1 MGSLRLTSSITMFE
15 RLGEIEANGE
25 RFTADENDHENL
37 PAIFWWFPNQE
48 DFVPPPPTDETCL
61 EKIDRISTTI
71 KTSRNEIT
79 EILYSDSSPE
89 DKIIR
94 SLEITREAQHIAE
107 LYKECEESKEAS
119 KPEIAELLAKCKAGL
134 IDYQA
139 NVNTIKFEKFATD
152 MKNEQEFLDGLKNQ
166 LVPWMDEAEVVANK
180 ALEKP
185 TGFENAR
192 EIEKQ
197 CVMFAKDVRKANKL
211 LGKIDEASKRLA
223 RYQTT
228 AEQQIEEQRV
238 RFKKVASVAASRV
251 ESMRDLL
258 IRWEELT
265 RSGEKDSLDFQPLTQ
280 FLKCYAIYFS
290 N

>member
-1 MGSLRLTSSITMFE
+1 MT
-15 RLGEIEANGE
+15 
-25 RFTADENDHENL
+25 ND
-37 PAIFWWFPNQE
+37 
-48 DFVPPPPTDETCL
+48 
-61 EKIDRISTTI
+61 
-71 KTSRNEIT
+71 
-79 EILYSDSSPE
+79 
-89 DKIIR
+89 II
-94 SLEITREAQHIAE
+94 Q
-107 LYKECEESKEAS
+107 ECEESKEAS

-228 AEQQIEEQRV
+228 AEQQIEEQV
-238 RFKKVASVAASRV
+238 GS
-251 ESMRDLL
+251 DN
-258 IRWEELT
+258 
-265 RSGEKDSLDFQPLTQ
+265 
-280 FLKCYAIYFS
+280 KCIL
-290 N
+290 

>member
-1 MGSLRLTSSITMFE
+1 MFE
-15 RLGEIEANGE
+15 RLKEIIDNDE
-25 RFTADENDHENL
+25 RYTADETDHENL

-71 KTSRNEIT
+71 KTSRNEIS
-79 EILYSDSSPE
+79 EILYSDINPE

-94 SLEITREAQHIAE
+94 SMEIQREALHIAQ
-107 LYKECEESKEAS
+107 LYKECEEGPDAVD
-119 KPEIAELLAKCKAGL
+119 PDIAELLTKCKAGL

-139 NVNTIKFEKFATD
+139 NVNTINFEKFATD
-152 MKNEQEFLDGLKNQ
+152 MKNEQEFLNGLQNQ
-166 LVPWMDEAEVVANK
+166 LVPWMNDAEVTANK
-180 ALEKP
+180 SLLKP
-185 TGFENAR
+185 GNFDDAR
-192 EIEKQ
+192 DIERQ
-197 CVMFAKDVRKANKL
+197 CVLFAKEVRKANKL

-228 AEQQIEEQRV
+228 AEQQIEEQRM
-238 RFKKVASVAASRV
+238 RFKKIASVAASRV

-258 IRWEELT
+258 IRWEEMT
-265 RSGEKDSLDFQPLTQ
+265 RSQEKDALDFQPLTQ

-290 N
+290 SS

>member
-1 MGSLRLTSSITMFE
+1 MFE
-15 RLGEIEANGE
+15 RLGEIEANNE
-25 RFTADENDHENL
+25 RYTGDENDHDSL
-37 PAIFWWFPNQE
+37 PAIFWRFPNQE

-61 EKIDRISTTI
+61 EKIDRISSTI

-94 SLEITREAQHIAE
+94 SMEITREAQHIAE
-107 LYKECEESKEAS
+107 LYKECEASKEAG
-119 KPEIAELLAKCKAGL
+119 KPEISELLAKCKAGL

-152 MKNEQEFLDGLKNQ
+152 MKNEQEFLNGLKNQ
-166 LVPWMDEAEVVANK
+166 LVPWMDEAELMANK
-180 ALEKP
+180 PLEKP
-185 TGFENAR
+185 TGCENAR

-238 RFKKVASVAASRV
+238 RFKKIASVAASRV

-258 IRWEELT
+258 IRWEELV
-265 RSGEKDSLDFQPLTQ
+265 RSEEKDSLDFQPLTQ
-280 FLKCYAIYFS
+280 FLNAMPFTSVPKVRVVLTM
-290 N
+290 

>member
-1 MGSLRLTSSITMFE
+1 M
-15 RLGEIEANGE
+15 
-25 RFTADENDHENL
+25 
-37 PAIFWWFPNQE
+37 
-48 DFVPPPPTDETCL
+48 PPPPTDETCL
-61 EKIDRISTTI
+61 EKIDRISSTI

-79 EILYSDSSPE
+79 EILYSDISPE
-89 DKIIR
+89 EKIIR
-94 SLEITREAQHIAE
+94 SMEITREAVQTAQ
-107 LYKECEESKEAS
+107 LYKVTTVTYGIVFFYCFLSCKMKSFCFQECEESEDAC
-119 KPEIAELLAKCKAGL
+119 KPEIAELMAKCKAGL

-152 MKNEQEFLDGLKNQ
+152 MKNEQEFLNGLQNQ
-166 LVPWMDEAEVVANK
+166 LVPWMNEAEVTANK

-228 AEQQIEEQRV
+228 AEQQIEEQV
-238 RFKKVASVAASRV
+238 
-251 ESMRDLL
+251 
-258 IRWEELT
+258 I
-265 RSGEKDSLDFQPLTQ
+265 
-280 FLKCYAIYFS
+280 
-290 N
+290 

>member
-1 MGSLRLTSSITMFE
+1 MV
-15 RLGEIEANGE
+15 N
-25 RFTADENDHENL
+25 
-37 PAIFWWFPNQE
+37 
-48 DFVPPPPTDETCL
+48 
-61 EKIDRISTTI
+61 IS
-71 KTSRNEIT
+71 N
-79 EILYSDSSPE
+79 Y
-89 DKIIR
+89 II
-94 SLEITREAQHIAE
+94 Q
-107 LYKECEESKEAS
+107 ECEESKEAS

-228 AEQQIEEQRV
+228 AEQQIEEQV
-238 RFKKVASVAASRV
+238 GLGSEF
-251 ESMRDLL
+251 
-258 IRWEELT
+258 
-265 RSGEKDSLDFQPLTQ
+265 
-280 FLKCYAIYFS
+280 
-290 N
+290 

>member
-1 MGSLRLTSSITMFE
+1 MFE
-15 RLGEIEANGE
+15 RLGEIIANDE
-25 RFTADENDHENL
+25 RYTADETDHENL
-37 PAIFWWFPNQE
+37 PALFWWFPNQE

-61 EKIDRISTTI
+61 EKMDRISSTI

-79 EILYSDSSPE
+79 DILYSDINPE

-94 SLEITREAQHIAE
+94 SMEIKRESLNIVQ
-107 LYKECEESKEAS
+107 LYKECEESEDAV

-139 NVNTIKFEKFATD
+139 NVNTINFDKFATD
-152 MKNEQEFLDGLKNQ
+152 MKNEQEFLNGLQKQ
-166 LVPWMDEAEVVANK
+166 LVPWMDTAEVTANTTLK
-180 ALEKP
+180 KP
-185 TGFENAR
+185 ENFDNAR
-192 EIEKQ
+192 DIERQ
-197 CVMFAKDVRKANKL
+197 CVLFAKEVRKANKL

-228 AEQQIEEQRV
+228 AENQIEEQRM
-238 RFKKVASVAASRV
+238 RFKKIASVAASRV

-258 IRWEELT
+258 IRWEEMT
-265 RSGEKDSLDFQPLTQ
+265 RSVEKDSLDFQPLTQ

-290 N
+290 SS

>member
-1 MGSLRLTSSITMFE
+1 MFE
-15 RLGEIEANGE
+15 RLGEIVTNDE
-25 RFTADENDHENL
+25 RFTADENDHENM

-48 DFVPPPPTDETCL
+48 DFVPPPPTDESCL
-61 EKIDRISTTI
+61 EKIDRISSTI

-79 EILYSDSSPE
+79 EILYSDISPE
-89 DKIIR
+89 EKIIR
-94 SLEITREAQHIAE
+94 SLEITREAVHTAQ
-107 LYKECEESKEAS
+107 LYKECEESEDAC
-119 KPEIAELLAKCKAGL
+119 KPEIAELMAKCKAGL

-152 MKNEQEFLDGLKNQ
+152 MKNEQEFLNGLQNQ
-166 LVPWMDEAEVVANK
+166 LVPWMNEAEIVANK

-238 RFKKVASVAASRV
+238 RFKKIASVAASRV

-265 RSGEKDSLDFQPLTQ
+265 RSAEKDSLDFQPLTQ

-290 N
+290 S